1 MPPKKLRPG
10 VRHAID
16 FAVSAAEQ
24 VLKNLIWQ
32 MLNGYLAGLRR
43 NRIGLAGV
51 VDQCRIAQANL
62 PSGGEKA
69 AAVISETINVA
80 LEVGRLIAFI
90 RS

>member
-1 MPPKKLRPG
+1 MALM
-10 VRHAID
+10 
-16 FAVSAAEQ
+16 
-24 VLKNLIWQ
+24 KNLIWQ

-51 VDQCRIAQANL
+51 ADHGRIAQANL
-62 PSGGEKA
+62 PCGGEKA

-80 LEVGRLIAFI
+80 FEVGRLIAFI